1 MLDLKFIRE
10 NPDVVKQAILDKG
23 IDLNLDELLFFDSK
37 VISLKKDIELLQQ
50 ERNAHAKKVASATKE
65 ERPALIEH
73 GRVLNLKIEAIKPEL
88 TAAESDLF
96 KLLSVVPNIP
106 DQDVP
111 KGKDS
116 SENVTLRSWGHK
128 PHFDFEPLSHIE
140 ILKKRNWANF
150 ESIAKISG
158 SRSYSLKNE
167 LVLLEMALIRYSLDT
182 LFKLGFEL
190 VTAPSF
196 SREEPLYGTGHFPL
210 GKDQVYYL
218 PDEDMYLSGTAEVP
232 LNSLHAGEILDVK
245 DLPMRYAGYTTCFR
259 KEAGSAGRD
268 VKGLIRVHQFIKVE
282 QYIMCKNDPSEGHA
296 WHQKLL
302 SNAEALLQSL
312 KLPYQVIECCTGDMG
327 CGKAKMYDI
336 ECYVPSE
343 NTYRETHSC
352 SNLTD
357 WQARRTGLR
366 YRDEEGK
373 VHFCY
378 TLNNTMLASPRILV
392 PFLEVHQDKDG
403 FIHIPEVLR
412 PYLGHVEKL

>member
-10 NPDVVKQAILDKG
+10 NKQIVQKAIADKHLELDLT
-23 IDLNLDELLFFDSK
+23 ILLAEDERVLH
-37 VISLKKDIELLQQ
+37 LKKEIETLLTQ
-50 ERNAHAKKVASATKE
+50 RNAHAKKVANSSKE
-65 ERPALIEH
+65 QRPFLIEE
-73 GRVLNLKIEAIKPEL
+73 GRELNAKIEAIKPNLEQ
-88 TAAESDLF
+88 AEQRLKAF
-96 KLLSVVPNIP
+96 LSLVPNIP
-106 DQDVP
+106 EKDVP
-111 KGKDS
+111 YGKDDAD
-116 SENVTLRSWGHK
+116 NVVVRTWKDL
-128 PHFDFEPLSHIE
+128 PQFDFTPLSHID

-167 LVLLEMALIRYSLDT
+167 LVLLEMALIRYSLDV
-182 LFKLGFEL
+182 LFNLGFTL

-210 GKDQVYYL
+210 GKDQVYAL
-218 PDEDMYLSGTAEVP
+218 EDEAMYLSGTAEVP
-232 LNSLHAGEILDVK
+232 LNSLHADQILEMNQ
-245 DLPMRYAGYTTCFR
+245 LPIMYAGYSTCFR

-282 QYIMCKNDPSEGHA
+282 QYIMCKNDPSEGKK
-296 WHQKLL
+296 WHSILL
-302 SNAEALLQSL
+302 ENAEKLLQSL
-312 KLPYQVIECCTGDMG
+312 EIPYRVIECCTGDMG
-327 CGKAKMYDI
+327 VGKAKMYDI
-336 ECYVPSE
+336 ESFVPSE

-357 WQARRTGLR
+357 WQARRTNLR

-392 PFLEVHQDKDG
+392 PFLENHQDKEG
-403 FIHIPEVLR
+403 FIHIPKALR
-412 PYLGHVEKL
+412 PYLGNKDKL

>member
-10 NPDVVKQAILDKG
+10 HSDIVALAIKNKG
-23 IDLNLDELLFFDSK
+23 IDLSLDDLLSK
-37 VISLKKDIELLQQ
+37 DAEVSNLKKDIEVLQA
-50 ERNAHAKKVASATKE
+50 ERNAHAKKVAQASPQ
-65 ERPALIEH
+65 ERPSLIEE
-73 GRVLNLKIEAIKPEL
+73 GRLLGQRIEEMKPNLSRCESEL
-88 TAAESDLF
+88 RF
-96 KLLSVVPNIP
+96 LLSLVPNIP
-106 DQDVP
+106 DADVP
-111 KGKDS
+111 FGKDA
-116 SENVTLRSWGHK
+116 SENVIIKKWGHE
-128 PHFDFEPLSHIE
+128 PNFQFTPLSHID

-167 LVLLEMALIRYSLDT
+167 LVLLENALIRYSLDT
-182 LFKLGFEL
+182 LFDLGFTL

-196 SREEPLYGTGHFPL
+196 SREEPLFGTGHFPL

-218 PDEDMYLSGTAEVP
+218 PEEDLYLSGTAEVP
-232 LNSLHAGEILDVK
+232 LNSLHAGEILSHDQ
-245 DLPMRYAGYTTCFR
+245 LPITYAGYSTCFR
-259 KEAGSAGRD
+259 REAGSAGRD

-282 QYIMCKNDPSEGHA
+282 QYVMCRNNPQEGHM

-302 SNAEALLQSL
+302 QNAETLLQSL
-312 KLPYQVIECCTGDMG
+312 ELPYQVIECCTGDMG
-327 CGKAKMYDI
+327 LGKAKMYDI
-336 ECYVPSE
+336 ECFVPSE

-392 PFLEVHQDKDG
+392 PFLENHQDKDG
-403 FIHIPEVLR
+403 FIHIPEKLR
-412 PYLGHVEKL
+412 TYLGNKSKL